1 MSEQKL
7 TVIIKAIELMKYS
20 MTITS
25 NRKRYP
31 VKYIQLVKR
40 IQDKSMDI
48 YEFLLDANR
57 LNINTAKIERL
68 ELQTKAITT
77 CDKLSCLIELS
88 MELNLI
94 GFNTV
99 VNWQK
104 QIEDVKY
111 MTIVWR
117 EKKQKEIDN
126 ENNDLNKY
134 WVVYCRLQLDL
145 LRRYII

>member
-1 MSEQKL
+1 MKQAGAKSLAVNSQLATVRSVAMSEQKL

-94 GFNTV
+94 GSNTV

-117 EKKQKEIDN
+117 EKDKK
-126 ENNDLNKY
+126 
-134 WVVYCRLQLDL
+134 R
-145 LRRYII
+145 

>member
-94 GFNTV
+94 GSNTV

-117 EKKQKEIDN
+117 EKDKK
-126 ENNDLNKY
+126 
-134 WVVYCRLQLDL
+134 R
-145 LRRYII
+145 

>member
-1 MSEQKL
+1 
-7 TVIIKAIELMKYS
+7 MKYS
-20 MTITS
+20 MTVTS

-57 LNINTAKIERL
+57 LNVNTSKTERL
-68 ELQTKAITT
+68 ELQTKAISA

-88 MELNLI
+88 MNLNII
-94 GFNTV
+94 GSNTV
-99 VNWQK
+99 ENWQK

-111 MTIVWR
+111 MTIAWR
-117 EKKQKEIDN
+117 EKDKK
-126 ENNDLNKY
+126 
-134 WVVYCRLQLDL
+134 R
-145 LRRYII
+145 